1 MRDLPST
8 KLSRKKAHKSSIRRR
23 HLTGQKGDQAVIPI
37 RLLLSDDLSLL
48 YARQHQKM
56 GEHLLPAHMI
66 SLDVILILSATEEV
80 KHPLFIDA
88 AHIMTGKRSACPFDS
103 KRRIDVDFFVPD
115 DDRDP
120 RKRPSHCTRMGQ
132 DILPFDIAHIA

>member
-23 HLTGQKGDQAVIPI
+23 HLTGQKGDQSVIPI

-48 YARQHQKM
+48 DAGQHQKM

-80 KHPLFIDA
+80 EHPLFIDA
-88 AHIMTGKRSACPFDS
+88 AHIMTGKRSFCPFDS
-103 KRRIDVDFFVPD
+103 KRRIDVDLFVPD
-115 DDRDP
+115 GERDP
-120 RKRPSHCTRMGQ
+120 RKRPPHRARMGQ
-132 DILPFDIAHIA
+132 DILPFDLAHIA